1 MSSRDKERKV
11 IKPFHATVT
20 FYNPESTKTWFSG
33 GKERDSGMKWLKQP
47 IGKYQSKVMKKAPE

>member
-20 FYNPESTKTWFSG
+20 FYNPESTKTSG
-33 GKERDSGMKWLKQP
+33 FQGVKKET
-47 IGKYQSKVMKKAPE
+47 VA